1 MHSRLFR
8 RTSLRSVKFDQISIG
23 AGSIKSLRMRPES
36 PAWFNSLKNKIRP
49 KN

>member
-8 RTSLRSVKFDQISIG
+8 RSSLRSVKFDQISIG
-23 AGSIKSLRMRPES
+23 AGSMKSLRMRPES